1 MQSGK
6 LICRYRATLSSR
18 IIPTAAAFRQFS
30 MSAPSFNKKEEGGPR
45 SVTHT
50 YFEEMKDYDE
60 EESKSYE
67 KDRVDGSFWGG
78 DPGQQ
83 QEGDKNEMVDE
94 NSPNVHEAYKDS
106 NKSEKKSVRGKK

>member
-6 LICRYRATLSSR
+6 LLCRYRVTLGSR
-18 IIPTAAAFRQFS
+18 IVPTAGALRPLS
-30 MSAPSFNKKEEGGPR
+30 ISAPSFNKKQEEGPR

-83 QEGDKNEMVDE
+83 QAGDKNEVYTCLCK
-94 NSPNVHEAYKDS
+94 HI
-106 NKSEKKSVRGKK
+106 